1 MKHFVLFL
9 LFSFFIIFNMDVNA
23 KVEQSLN
30 EYKIEQLQ
38 KGIDNLKKE
47 IEEIKKDV
55 DDTKEKKI
63 ENKKDNESLDKRIG
77 DISGNVDRFGIEV
90 TILGILI
97 TIVILSLG
105 YFAYKGARTD
115 AKVEA
120 KKEAEN
126 ITKNWLE
133 KDGKEKLSEIIQK
146 LKKQSEEEF
155 SQLVKEKTNKL
166 NTLFEGFKQEHKE
179 QLDKYGKD
187 FKQLKEQYI
196 EKKEIQQDAKI
207 SQEKE
212 IKTFDDYLNIIV
224 QYAANNELDTVSL
237 TIDEAE
243 KLENLTDDQIGLL
256 YFAKALV
263 YRNKKDD
270 NNAIV
275 YYLKAID
282 FGCLDALFNLG
293 VLYKEQ
299 KEYKKAEE
307 YYLRAIDIGDSDALH
322 NLRNLYS
329 EQKEYTKLEQLNQN
343 IKFN

>member
-9 LFSFFIIFNMDVNA
+9 LFSFFIIFNTNVNA

-38 KGIDNLKKE
+38 KGIDDLKKE
-47 IEEIKKDV
+47 IEELKKDV

-77 DISGNVDRFGIEV
+77 DINFNITAFAIFITVLLLGFGF
-90 TILGILI
+90 
-97 TIVILSLG
+97 LG
-105 YFAYKGARTD
+105 YRN
-115 AKVEA
+115 AKADA
-120 KKEAEN
+120 KKEAEDT
-126 ITKNWLE
+126 TKKWLE
-133 KDGKEKLSEIIQK
+133 KDGKKQLNEIIQE
-146 LKKQSEEEF
+146 LQKQSEEEF
-155 SQLVKEKTNKL
+155 SKLVNEKNNEL
-166 NTLFEGFKQEHKE
+166 NILFENFKQEHKE
-179 QLDKYGKD
+179 QLDNHENE
-187 FKQLKEQYI
+187 FKQKMKENYTVEEKEEI
-196 EKKEIQQDAKI
+196 EKEAKI

-212 IKTFDDYLNIIV
+212 IKTFDDYLNMIV
-224 QYAANNELDTVSL
+224 QYAANNELDTVVL

-256 YFAKALV
+256 YFAKGLV

-270 NNAIV
+270 TKAIA

-299 KEYKKAEE
+299 KEYKKAEK

-322 NLRNLYS
+322 NLRNLYT
-329 EQKEYTKLEQLNQN
+329 EQKEYEKLEQLKQKYK
-343 IKFN
+343 I

>member
-9 LFSFFIIFNMDVNA
+9 LFSFFIIFNRDVNA

-38 KGIDNLKKE
+38 KGIDDLKKE
-47 IEEIKKDV
+47 IEELKKDV

-77 DISGNVDRFGIEV
+77 DINFNITTFAIFITVLLLGFGFF
-90 TILGILI
+90 
-97 TIVILSLG
+97 G
-105 YFAYKGARTD
+105 YRN
-115 AKVEA
+115 AKADA
-120 KKEAEN
+120 KKEAEDT
-126 ITKNWLE
+126 TKNWLE
-133 KDGKEKLSEIIQK
+133 NDGKNQLNEIIQK
-146 LKKQSEEEF
+146 LQKQSEKEF
-155 SQLVKEKTNKL
+155 SQLVNEKTNEL
-166 NTLFEGFKQEHKE
+166 NTLFENFKQEHKE
-179 QLDKYGKD
+179 QLDKHEKD

-196 EKKEIQQDAKI
+196 EKKEIQKDSEI

-212 IKTFDDYLNIIV
+212 IKTFDDYLNMIV
-224 QYAANNELDTVSL
+224 QYAANNELDTVVL

-256 YFAKALV
+256 YFAKGLV

-270 NNAIV
+270 TKAIA

-299 KEYKKAEE
+299 KEYKKAEK

-322 NLRNLYS
+322 NLRNLYT
-329 EQKEYTKLEQLNQN
+329 EQKEYEKLEQLKQKYK
-343 IKFN
+343 I